1 VGKKVI
7 SFELSEQDIDRAIR
21 EVEEYK
27 KDFVRKLDLF
37 RQRVAEEL
45 AKEARSGFSGAIVDD
60 IFKGG
65 SRRTAKVE
73 VSCDHRDNIS
83 VVIADGEDAIW
94 VEFGAG
100 VYHNGSA
107 GSSSHPKGSELGYT
121 IGGYGKG
128 YGRKKAWG
136 YYNEDKQLVLTH
148 GTPATMP
155 MYNAVKTVC
164 DSIDSIVREVF
175 G

>member
-1 VGKKVI
+1 MGKTVI
-7 SFELSEQDIDRAIR
+7 SFKLSERDIDRAIR

-27 KDFVRKLDLF
+27 REFVRKLDLL

-45 AKEARSGFSGAIVDD
+45 AKEAGSGFSGAIVDD

-65 SRRTAKVE
+65 SKRTAQVE
-73 VSCDHRDNIS
+73 VSCDHGDTIS
-83 VVIADGEDAIW
+83 VVIASGEDAIW

-107 GSSSHPKGSELGYT
+107 GSSPHPKGPEFGFT

-128 YGRKKAWG
+128 YGRNRAWG
-136 YYNEDKQLVLTH
+136 YYNEGELVLTR
-148 GTPATMP
+148 GTPAVMP
-155 MYNAVKTVC
+155 MYNAVKVVC
-164 DSIDSIVREVF
+164 ATMNSIVREVF

>member
-1 VGKKVI
+1 MGKTVI
-7 SFELSEQDIDRAIR
+7 SFKLSEQEIDRAIR
-21 EVEEYK
+21 EVEQYK
-27 KDFVRKLDLF
+27 KNFMQKLDLL

-65 SRRTAKVE
+65 SRRTAQVD
-73 VSCDHRDNIS
+73 VSYDHRDKIS
-83 VVIADGEDAIW
+83 VVIADGEDAVW

-107 GSSSHPKGSELGYT
+107 GSSPHPKGSELGIT

-136 YYNEDKQLVLTH
+136 YYSEGELKLTH

-164 DSIDSIVREVF
+164 DSMNSIVREVF